1 MITAADFTTVS
12 SPSALTATL
21 VWQLRFPL
29 VFCCGLFLGQA
40 RFPPRQLARQMSFRV
55 PVLFVKVIRKP
66 GCDGIDQILLIFA
79 VHDGEPARI
88 NQARSRAG
96 AEFGCHGVERPAPKS
111 RWHRPATNSPR
122 DPSISRAALFGKVS
136 SRMLRGSIPFS
147 SRYATRYV
155 SVRVL
160 PEPAPA
166 RPKSGPG
173 TAVTAANCCSFNSA
187 A

>member
-21 VWQLRFPL
+21 LWQLRFPL

-66 GCDGIDQILLIFA
+66 GCDGIDQILLVFA
-79 VHDGEPARI
+79 LHDGEPTRI
-88 NQARSRAG
+88 TKRAPVP
-96 AEFGCHGVERPAPKS
+96 AQNSVAHGVERPAPKS

-122 DPSISRAALFGKVS
+122 DPSISRAALFVKGEQQDVA
-136 SRMLRGSIPFS
+136 RIDPVLEQVRHG
-147 SRYATRYV
+147 YV
-155 SVRVL
+155 SVGVL

-166 RPKSGPG
+166 MTKSGPG
-173 TAVTAANCCSFNSA
+173 AAVTAASCCSFSSVA
-187 A
+187 

>member
-88 NQARSRAG
+88 NQARSRAR
-96 AEFGCHGVERPAPKS
+96 AEFGCPRRGTSRPKIPLASTGNKFATRPEHFARGFVWEREQQDVGRIDPRLEQIRHAISK
-111 RWHRPATNSPR
+111 RPRLTPSPR
-122 DPSISRAALFGKVS
+122 R
-136 SRMLRGSIPFS
+136 R
-147 SRYATRYV
+147 
-155 SVRVL
+155 
-160 PEPAPA
+160 
-166 RPKSGPG
+166 
-173 TAVTAANCCSFNSA
+173 
-187 A
+187 